1 MKRFIC
7 GLFASI
13 GLLCIIFPGPITVGL
28 PYVLGGAMVLAG
40 ILYCIAY
47 FRKGGAW
54 VYSLTR
60 PTVEDFAPRYWVHS
74 CPCRRSI

>member
-47 FRKGGAW
+47 FRKGGA
-54 VYSLTR
+54 
-60 PTVEDFAPRYWVHS
+60 
-74 CPCRRSI
+74 